1 MSRDRR
7 YLPML
12 GALDQISTPG
22 SPASHVGSA
31 EGEAKPHFRKML
43 GAALR
48 LLGGLWIRS
57 CFSNESL
64 SAEWNCSISLS
75 FWCFHPVFL
84 TSARHFLREWGQA
97 RSPSVWVQAAPASAD
112 TAGLRRCLREPA
124 FTCWEVGE
132 GSLLKFLS
140 IQMDMKQWLGQLSAF
155 LSTCLSKKGEG
166 RCLPVGV
173 DSFQSTW
180 FKVEHSQA
188 FQTLLFWM
196 S

>member
-31 EGEAKPHFRKML
+31 EWEAKPHFRKML

-64 SAEWNCSISLS
+64 STEWNCSISLS
-75 FWCFHPVFL
+75 FWCFHLVFI

-97 RSPSVWVQAAPASAD
+97 RSPSVWVQVAPVFRGHRGAEE
-112 TAGLRRCLREPA
+112 RPA
-124 FTCWEVGE
+124 PSWVWGDVSMIL
-132 GSLLKFLS
+132 SLLSGRWGKVPYPNS
-140 IQMDMKQWLGQLSAF
+140 
-155 LSTCLSKKGEG
+155 CLFRWTWSSVWG
-166 RCLPVGV
+166 
-173 DSFQSTW
+173 SFQH
-180 FKVEHSQA
+180 FCLLAFPKKMKVDACLWELIRFSQ
-188 FQTLLFWM
+188 LDLK
-196 S
+196 

>member
-1 MSRDRR
+1 MRAYLLNGIVVFRWHSDVFIWSSSLLPGTSCENGGRR
-7 YLPML
+7 ARRLCEYRPPRLRR
-12 GALDQISTPG
+12 TPRG
-22 SPASHVGSA
+22 W
-31 EGEAKPHFRKML
+31 GEAC
-43 GAALR
+43 AL
-48 LLGGLWIRS
+48 L
-57 CFSNESL
+57 
-64 SAEWNCSISLS
+64 
-75 FWCFHPVFL
+75 
-84 TSARHFLREWGQA
+84 
-97 RSPSVWVQAAPASAD
+97 
-112 TAGLRRCLREPA
+112 GLRRCLLDPA